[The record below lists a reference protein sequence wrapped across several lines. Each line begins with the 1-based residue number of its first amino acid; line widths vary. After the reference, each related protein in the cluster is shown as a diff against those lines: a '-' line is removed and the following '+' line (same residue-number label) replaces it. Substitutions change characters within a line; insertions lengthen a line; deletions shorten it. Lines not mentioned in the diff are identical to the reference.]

1 MCQLL
6 GMNCN
11 TPTDI
16 VFSFTGFATRAG
28 RTGEHTDG
36 FGIAFFEG
44 LGVRLFVDNQAA
56 LTSPVAELVRRYP
69 IKSENVIA
77 HIRKATQGQVLLENC
92 HPFVREMW
100 GRYWVFAHN
109 GDLKDYAPELSGP
122 YRPVGGTDS
131 ELAFCDLMNA
141 LQKRFDRVPSTTE
154 LAAVLRELTPS
165 IAAHGSFN
173 YMLSDGDA
181 LFAHCSTNLHY
192 LVRKYPFAVAKL
204 SDEDMSVDFSEVTKQ
219 RDRVAVVVTEPLTNN
234 ETWIPFASGE
244 LKVFVG
250 GEPIPD

>member
-44 LGVRLFVDNQAA
+44 PGVRLFVDNQAA
-56 LTSPVAELVRRYP
+56 LVSPVAELVRKYP

-77 HIRKATQGQVLLENC
+77 HIRKATQGLVMLENC

-109 GDLKDYAPELSGP
+109 GDLKDYAPHLRGP
-122 YRPVGGTDS
+122 FHPVGSTDS
-131 ELAFCDLMNA
+131 ELAFCELLGGLHA
-141 LQKRFDRVPSTTE
+141 RFDHMPPTADLTQ
-154 LAAVLRELTPS
+154 ALRELTAP
-165 IAAHGSFN
+165 IAAHGTFN
-173 YMLSDGDA
+173 YMLSAGDA
-181 LFAHCSTNLHY
+181 LFAYCSTKLHY
-192 LVRKYPFAVAKL
+192 LIRQYPFHVAKL
-204 SDEDMSVDFSEVTKQ
+204 SDEDVSVDFSTLTTQ
-219 RDRVAVVVTEPLTNN
+219 ADRVAVIVTEPLTSN
-234 ETWIPFASGE
+234 ERWIPFEEGE
-244 LKVFVG
+244 LKAFVQG
-250 GEPIPD
+250 SPLAL

>member
-11 TPTDI
+11 IPTDI

-44 LGVRLFVDNQAA
+44 PGVRLFVDNQAA

-77 HIRKATQGQVLLENC
+77 HIRKATQGSVLLENC
-92 HPFVREMW
+92 HPFIREMW

-109 GDLKDYAPELSGP
+109 GDLKNYAPPMTGP
-122 YRPVGGTDS
+122 YRPVGTTDS
-131 ELAFCDLMNA
+131 ELAFCYLMNA
-141 LQKRFDRVPSTTE
+141 LHDRFATEPSLAE
-154 LAAVLRELTPS
+154 LTSALAELTPP

-192 LVRKYPFAVAKL
+192 LVRQHPFAVAKL
-204 SDEDMSVDFSEVTKQ
+204 SDEDMSVDFAQVTT
-219 RDRVAVVVTEPLTNN
+219 RGDRVAVIVTEPLTTN
-234 ETWIPFASGE
+234 EDWIAFAPGD

-250 GEPIPD
+250 GEAVMR